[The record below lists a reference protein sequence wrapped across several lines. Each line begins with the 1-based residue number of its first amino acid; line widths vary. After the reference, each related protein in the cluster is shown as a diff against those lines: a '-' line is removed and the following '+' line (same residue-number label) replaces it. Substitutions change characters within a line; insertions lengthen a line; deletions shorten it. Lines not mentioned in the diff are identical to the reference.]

1 METFDPATD
10 SVLLQKLWIDLSA
23 DQGEF
28 ENLFTANLRNL
39 SALASWIANT
49 VKFFYESDA
58 RGIWFAAWIAP
69 MFTDGAEV
77 GVWIRK
83 DYRRFHGARER
94 LAAIDEFYD
103 DIVLPKVGCF
113 IGLTRQ
119 YPALHDLHLKL
130 GYTYVD
136 EFPGVFD
143 GHTVWMYKMT
153 SESRAARAGVQ
164 AALRVKRRANYE
176 RTRRPIEEQRVEPA
190 VEPVRADSGE
200 VRHPSPEGGGAGP
213 ATTVGARIRSFANW
227 RNYKSNPDRE
237 SAG

>member
-1 METFDPATD
+1 MNTFDAATD

-23 DQGEF
+23 DQDEF
-28 ENLFTANLRNL
+28 ENLFTRNLRNL
-39 SALASWIANT
+39 SALANWIANT

-83 DYRRFHGARER
+83 DKRGSRRA
-94 LAAIDEFYD
+94 LQAIDEFYD

-153 SESRAARAGVQ
+153 PESRAGRAGVQ
-164 AALRVKRRANYE
+164 AALRVKRRANYVS
-176 RTRRPIEEQRVEPA
+176 TIRPVEEQREQPT
-190 VEPVRADSGE
+190 EQPIRAGTGE
-200 VRHPSPEGGGAGP
+200 VRDASPEGSGAGTA
-213 ATTVGARIRSFANW
+213 ATVISRIRSFTNW
-227 RNYKSNPDRE
+227 RDYRPNTD
-237 SAG
+237 